1 MGTVIVG
8 SLLITGALNYWL
20 IVGPTVTGLFSTP
33 YGQLLIAKLVLFG
46 MMLALAAANRYRLS
60 PILERAHVFGE
71 HQEAVEALRRSL
83 FFETACACLILAL
96 VAWLGTLGPM
106 ID

>member
-46 MMLALAAANRYRLS
+46 MMLALLNDLKTVNYESEWFSAL
-60 PILERAHVFGE
+60 
-71 HQEAVEALRRSL
+71 HQ
-83 FFETACACLILAL
+83 
-96 VAWLGTLGPM
+96 
-106 ID
+106 

>member
-1 MGTVIVG
+1 M
-8 SLLITGALNYWL
+8 SSA
-20 IVGPTVTGLFSTP
+20 
-33 YGQLLIAKLVLFG
+33 
-46 MMLALAAANRYRLS
+46 
-60 PILERAHVFGE
+60 E